1 MYTSYTAFFLPF
13 TLSRSIV
20 TLYLQPKLLSI
31 KIEGFLNKAKFCRL
45 SCPEM
50 KVTAKTGAFER
61 NRNGRPGSVIDS
73 GFSSRIVISGF

>member
-1 MYTSYTAFFLPF
+1 MYTSYTAFFSPF
-13 TLSRSIV
+13 TRSRTIV

-31 KIEGFLNKAKFCRL
+31 KIEGFFHQAKFCRL

-50 KVTAKTGAFER
+50 EVTAKTGTFEW

-73 GFSSRIVISGF
+73 GFSSRIVVSGF